1 MVRKK
6 TRTDHMVSSF
16 SGKVLH
22 VSEGIDHLGVIRW
35 ELAACLILAWILV
48 YFSIWKSVKSSG
60 RVLYFTAT
68 FPYVLI
74 LAFLA
79 HSVTLE
85 GSDVGLSYFFK
96 PQWELLGDSK
106 ASNNI
111 LKCKSYNIQKDSFS
125 ALFQVLFSTDECFEA
140 FHS

>member
-1 MVRKK
+1 VRWQERN
-6 TRTDHMVSSF
+6 TRTDHLVSPF
-16 SGKVLH
+16 SGKVLQ

-48 YFSIWKSVKSSG
+48 YFSIWKSVRSSG
-60 RVLYFTAT
+60 KVLYFTAT

-79 HSVTLE
+79 HSITLE

-111 LKCKSYNIQKDSFS
+111 LMCKSYNIQKDSFS
-125 ALFQVLFSTDECFEA
+125 GTLSGFIQ
-140 FHS
+140 H

>member
-1 MVRKK
+1 MRNSNVP
-6 TRTDHMVSSF
+6 HLSPF
-16 SGKVLH
+16 SRKVLQM
-22 VSEGIDHLGVIRW
+22 SEGIDNLGVIRW

-60 RVLYFTAT
+60 KVLYFTAT

-79 HSVTLE
+79 HSLTLD
-85 GSDVGLSYFFK
+85 GSDVGLKYFFK

-106 ASNNI
+106 AS
-111 LKCKSYNIQKDSFS
+111 KWFVC
-125 ALFQVLFSTDECFEA
+125 LFVYMQVL
-140 FHS
+140 HQ

>member
-1 MVRKK
+1 M
-6 TRTDHMVSSF
+6 
-16 SGKVLH
+16 LQ

-48 YFSIWKSVKSSG
+48 YFAIWKSVKSSG

-79 HSVTLE
+79 HSFTLE
-85 GSDVGLSYFFK
+85 GSDVGLSYFLK

-106 ASNNI
+106 ASKHYTEVQE
-111 LKCKSYNIQKDSFS
+111 L
-125 ALFQVLFSTDECFEA
+125 
-140 FHS
+140 

>member
-1 MVRKK
+1 MKWQERN
-6 TRTDHMVSSF
+6 TTTDHLVSPF
-16 SGKVLH
+16 SGKVLQ

-48 YFSIWKSVKSSG
+48 YFAIWKSVKSSG

-79 HSVTLE
+79 HSITLE
-85 GSDVGLSYFFK
+85 GADVGLSYFFK
-96 PQWELLGDSK
+96 PRWELLGDSK
-106 ASNNI
+106 ASKQYTEVQE
-111 LKCKSYNIQKDSFS
+111 L
-125 ALFQVLFSTDECFEA
+125 
-140 FHS
+140 